1 MRKYSLLILLTILS
15 LKCFSQKDTN
25 NLTLKTNVA
34 RLVVKDLV
42 RLDGCVEE
50 KNELNQKIFMMNQL
64 IIQKDSQMTILN
76 LKNENLQYQ
85 VDMKDREMAV
95 YDDLTNTLKKEIR
108 SEKTKR
114 GLYKYTTWLFLLTTV
129 YFLKFQ

>member
-1 MRKYSLLILLTILS
+1 
-15 LKCFSQKDTN
+15 
-25 NLTLKTNVA
+25 
-34 RLVVKDLV
+34 
-42 RLDGCVEE
+42 
-50 KNELNQKIFMMNQL
+50 MMNQL

-114 GLYKYTTWLFLLTTV
+114 GLYKYTTWLFLLPLH
-129 YFLKFQ
+129 FS